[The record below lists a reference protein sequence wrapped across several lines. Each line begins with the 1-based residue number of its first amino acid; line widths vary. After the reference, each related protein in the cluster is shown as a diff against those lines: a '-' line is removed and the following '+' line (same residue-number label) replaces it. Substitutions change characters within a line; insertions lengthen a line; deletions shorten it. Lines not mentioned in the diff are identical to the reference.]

1 MGKPY
6 GTIEELA
13 AAKKPPS
20 ILVAL
25 WPEGMSG

>member
-13 AAKKPPS
+13 AAEKPPW
-20 ILVAL
+20 ILAAL
-25 WPEGMSG
+25 WAEGMSG

>member
-20 ILVAL
+20 ILAAL
-25 WPEGMSG
+25 WAEGMSG